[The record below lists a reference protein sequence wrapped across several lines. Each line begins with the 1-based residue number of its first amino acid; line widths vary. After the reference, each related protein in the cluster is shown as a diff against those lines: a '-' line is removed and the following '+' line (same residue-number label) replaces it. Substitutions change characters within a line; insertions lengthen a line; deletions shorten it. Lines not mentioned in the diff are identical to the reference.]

1 MLPNTPK
8 IKRNK
13 TADEALASLMR
24 LCARAER
31 SSGDA
36 LRLMQNWGVNKNEQQ
51 KVLQRLIKERFIDDR
66 RYAETFI
73 REKCNLSAWGRYK
86 IQSALKRKGIASD
99 IIAEALAKLNPSD
112 NKKRLQNKLQTK
124 IKQIKYDTAYQLK
137 TKLIR
142 YALSL
147 GFEMDEVMDCVNE
160 IIKNNNITECDD

>member
-1 MLPNTPK
+1 MLQKTPK
-8 IKRNK
+8 IKRAK

-36 LRLMQNWGVNKNEQQ
+36 LRLMQNWEVAKEEQYR
-51 KVLQRLIKERFIDDR
+51 VLQRLQRERFIDDR
-66 RYAETFI
+66 RYAEAFV

-86 IQSALKRKGIASD
+86 IQSALMRKGIASD
-99 IIAEALAKLNPSD
+99 IIAEALAALNTTD
-112 NKKRLQNKLQTK
+112 NKKRLQERLQTK
-124 IKQIKYDTAYQLK
+124 IKHIKYDTPYQLK

-147 GFEMDEVMDCVNE
+147 GFEMDEVIDCVNE
-160 IIKNNNITECDD
+160 IIKENNITECDD

>member
-1 MLPNTPK
+1 MLQKTPK
-8 IKRNK
+8 IKRAK

-31 SSGDA
+31 SSGDV
-36 LRLMQNWGVNKNEQQ
+36 LRLMQNWGVAKEEQYR
-51 KVLQRLIKERFIDDR
+51 VLQRLQRERFIDDK
-66 RYAETFI
+66 RYAEAFV

-99 IIAEALAKLNPSD
+99 IIAEALAALNTTD
-112 NKKRLQNKLQTK
+112 NKRRLQERLQTK
-124 IKQIKYDTAYQLK
+124 IKHIKYDTSYQLK

-160 IIKNNNITECDD
+160 IIKENNITECDD

>member
-13 TADEALASLMR
+13 TADEALTSLMR

-51 KVLQRLIKERFIDDR
+51 EVLQRLIKERFIDDR
-66 RYAETFI
+66 RYAEAFI

-99 IIAEALAKLNPSD
+99 IIAEALAELNPTD
-112 NKKRLQNKLQTK
+112 NKKRLQDRLQTK
-124 IKQIKYDTAYQLK
+124 IKHIKYDTEYQLK

>member
-1 MLPNTPK
+1 MLQKTPK
-8 IKRNK
+8 IKRAK

-36 LRLMQNWGVNKNEQQ
+36 LRLMQNWGVAKEEQYR
-51 KVLQRLIKERFIDDR
+51 VLQRLQSERFIDDR
-66 RYAETFI
+66 RYAEAFV

-86 IQSALKRKGIASD
+86 IQSALKRKGIAGD
-99 IIAEALAKLNPSD
+99 IIAEALVALNTTD
-112 NKKRLQNKLQTK
+112 NKKRLQERLQTK
-124 IKQIKYDTAYQLK
+124 IKHIKYDTPYQLK

-160 IIKNNNITECDD
+160 IIKKNNITECDD

>member
-1 MLPNTPK
+1 MLQKTPK
-8 IKRNK
+8 IKRAK

-36 LRLMQNWGVNKNEQQ
+36 LRLMQNWGVAKEEQYR
-51 KVLQRLIKERFIDDR
+51 VLQRLQRERFIDDR
-66 RYAETFI
+66 RYAEAFV

-86 IQSALKRKGIASD
+86 IQSALMRKGIASD
-99 IIAEALAKLNPSD
+99 IIAEALAALNTTD
-112 NKKRLQNKLQTK
+112 NKKRLQERLQAK
-124 IKQIKYDTAYQLK
+124 IKHIKYDTPYQLK

-160 IIKNNNITECDD
+160 IIKNNNITGCDD

>member
-36 LRLMQNWGVNKNEQQ
+36 LRLMQNWGVAKEEQYR
-51 KVLQRLIKERFIDDR
+51 VLQKLQSERFIDDR
-66 RYAETFI
+66 RYAEAFI

-86 IQSALKRKGIASD
+86 IQSALKRKGIAND
-99 IIAEALAKLNPSD
+99 IIAEALAELNPTD
-112 NKKRLQNKLQTK
+112 NKKRLQDRLQTK
-124 IKQIKYDTAYQLK
+124 IKHIKYDTAYQLK

-147 GFEMDEVMDCVNE
+147 GFDMDEVMDSVNE

>member
-1 MLPNTPK
+1 MLQKTPK
-8 IKRNK
+8 IKRAK

-36 LRLMQNWGVNKNEQQ
+36 LRLMQNWGVAKDEQYR
-51 KVLQRLIKERFIDDR
+51 VLQRLQRERFIDDR
-66 RYAETFI
+66 RYAEAFV

-86 IQSALKRKGIASD
+86 IQSALMRKGIASD
-99 IIAEALAKLNPSD
+99 IIAEALAALNTTD
-112 NKKRLQNKLQTK
+112 NKKRLQERLQTK
-124 IKQIKYDTAYQLK
+124 IKHIKYDTPYQLK

-147 GFEMDEVMDCVNE
+147 GFEMDEVIDCVNE
-160 IIKNNNITECDD
+160 IIKENNITECDD

>member
-1 MLPNTPK
+1 MLQKTPK
-8 IKRNK
+8 IKRAK

-36 LRLMQNWGVNKNEQQ
+36 LRLMQNWGVAKEEQYR
-51 KVLQRLIKERFIDDR
+51 VLQRLQSERFIDDK
-66 RYAETFI
+66 RYAEAFV

-99 IIAEALAKLNPSD
+99 IIAEALAALSPTD
-112 NKKRLQNKLQTK
+112 NKKRLQERLQTK
-124 IKQIKYDTAYQLK
+124 IKHIKYDTPYQLK

-160 IIKNNNITECDD
+160 IIKENNITECED

>member
-1 MLPNTPK
+1 MLQKTPE
-8 IKRNK
+8 IKRDK

-36 LRLMQNWGVNKNEQQ
+36 LRLMQNWGVAKEEQQ
-51 KVLQRLIKERFIDDR
+51 EVLQRLIKERFIDDR
-66 RYAETFI
+66 RYAEAFI

-99 IIAEALAKLNPSD
+99 IIAEALAELNPTD
-112 NKKRLQNKLQTK
+112 NKKRLQDRLQTK
-124 IKQIKYDTAYQLK
+124 IKHIKYDTAYQLK

-147 GFEMDEVMDCVNE
+147 GFDMDEVMDSVNE

>member
-1 MLPNTPK
+1 MLQKTPK
-8 IKRNK
+8 IKRTK

-51 KVLQRLIKERFIDDR
+51 EVLQRLIKERFIDDR
-66 RYAETFI
+66 RYAEAFV

-86 IQSALKRKGIASD
+86 IQSALKRKGIAND
-99 IIAEALAKLNPSD
+99 IIAEAMAKLNPSD

-124 IKQIKYDTAYQLK
+124 IKHIKYDTAYQLK

-147 GFEMDEVMDCVNE
+147 GFEMDEVMDSVNE

>member
-1 MLPNTPK
+1 MLQKAPK
-8 IKRNK
+8 LKRDK

-51 KVLQRLIKERFIDDR
+51 DVLQRLIKERFIDDR
-66 RYAETFI
+66 RYAEAFI

-124 IKQIKYDTAYQLK
+124 IKHIKYDTAYQLK

-147 GFEMDEVMDCVNE
+147 GFEMDDVMDSVNEVMR
-160 IIKNNNITECDD
+160 NNNIEECDD

>member
-1 MLPNTPK
+1 MLQKTPK
-8 IKRNK
+8 IKRAK

-36 LRLMQNWGVNKNEQQ
+36 LRLMQNWGVAKDEQYR
-51 KVLQRLIKERFIDDR
+51 VLQRLQRERFIDDK
-66 RYAETFI
+66 RYAEAFV

-86 IQSALKRKGIASD
+86 IQSALKRKGIAGD
-99 IIAEALAKLNPSD
+99 IIAEALVALNTTD
-112 NKKRLQNKLQTK
+112 NKKRLQERLQTK
-124 IKQIKYDTAYQLK
+124 IKHIKYDTPYQLK

-147 GFEMDEVMDCVNE
+147 GFEMDEVIDCVNE
-160 IIKNNNITECDD
+160 IIKENNITECDD

>member
-13 TADEALASLMR
+13 TADETLTSLMR

-99 IIAEALAKLNPSD
+99 IIAEALAKLNPTD
-112 NKKRLQNKLQTK
+112 NKKRLQDRLQTK
-124 IKQIKYDTAYQLK
+124 IKHIKYDTEYQLK

-147 GFEMDEVMDCVNE
+147 GFEMDEVMDSVNE
-160 IIKNNNITECDD
+160 VMRNNNIKECDD

>member
-51 KVLQRLIKERFIDDR
+51 EVLQRLIKERFIDDR
-66 RYAETFI
+66 RYAEAFV

-99 IIAEALAKLNPSD
+99 IIAEALAELNPTD
-112 NKKRLQNKLQTK
+112 NKKRLQDRLQTK
-124 IKQIKYDTAYQLK
+124 IKHIKYDTAYQLK

-147 GFEMDEVMDCVNE
+147 GFEMDEVMDSVNE

>member
-1 MLPNTPK
+1 MLQKTPK
-8 IKRNK
+8 IKRAK

-36 LRLMQNWGVNKNEQQ
+36 LRLMQNWGIAKDEQYR
-51 KVLQRLIKERFIDDR
+51 VLQRLQSERFIDDR
-66 RYAETFI
+66 RYAEAFV

-86 IQSALKRKGIASD
+86 IQSALMRKGIASD
-99 IIAEALAKLNPSD
+99 IIAEALAALNTTD
-112 NKKRLQNKLQTK
+112 NKKRLQERLQTK
-124 IKQIKYDTAYQLK
+124 IKHIKYDTPYQLK

-147 GFEMDEVMDCVNE
+147 GFEMDEVIDCVNE
-160 IIKNNNITECDD
+160 IIKDNNITECDD

>member
-36 LRLMQNWGVNKNEQQ
+36 LRLMQNWGVAKEEQYR
-51 KVLQRLIKERFIDDR
+51 VLQKLQSERFIDDR
-66 RYAETFI
+66 RYAEAFI

-86 IQSALKRKGIASD
+86 IQSALKRKGIAGD
-99 IIAEALAKLNPSD
+99 IIAEALTELNPTD

-124 IKQIKYDTAYQLK
+124 IKHIKYDTAYQLK

-147 GFEMDEVMDCVNE
+147 GFEMDEVMDSVNE

>member
-36 LRLMQNWGVNKNEQQ
+36 LRLMQNWGVAKNEQQ
-51 KVLQRLIKERFIDDR
+51 EVLQRLIKERFIDDR
-66 RYAETFI
+66 RYAEAFI

-99 IIAEALAKLNPSD
+99 IIAEALAELNPTD
-112 NKKRLQNKLQTK
+112 NKKRLQDRLQTK
-124 IKQIKYDTAYQLK
+124 IKHIKYDTAYQLK

-147 GFEMDEVMDCVNE
+147 GFEMDEVMDSVNE

>member
-8 IKRNK
+8 LKRDK

-51 KVLQRLIKERFIDDR
+51 GVLQRLIKERFIDDR

-99 IIAEALAKLNPSD
+99 IIAETLAELNPTN
-112 NKKRLQNKLQTK
+112 NKKRLQDRLQTK
-124 IKQIKYDTAYQLK
+124 IKHIKYDTAYQLK

>member
-1 MLPNTPK
+1 MLQKTPK
-8 IKRNK
+8 IKRAK

-36 LRLMQNWGVNKNEQQ
+36 LRLMQNWGVAKEEQYG
-51 KVLQRLIKERFIDDR
+51 VLRKLQSERFINDR
-66 RYAETFI
+66 RYAEAFI

-86 IQSALKRKGIASD
+86 IQSALKRKGIAND
-99 IIAEALAKLNPSD
+99 IIAEALAELNPTD

-124 IKQIKYDTAYQLK
+124 IKHIKYDTAYQLK

-147 GFEMDEVMDCVNE
+147 GFEMDEVMDSVNGVM
-160 IIKNNNITECDD
+160 INNNIKECDD

>member
-8 IKRNK
+8 IKRDK

-51 KVLQRLIKERFIDDR
+51 EVLQRLIKERFIDDR
-66 RYAETFI
+66 RYAEAFV

-99 IIAEALAKLNPSD
+99 IIAEALAELNPTD
-112 NKKRLQNKLQTK
+112 NKKRLQDRLQTK
-124 IKQIKYDTAYQLK
+124 IKHIKYDTAYQLK
-137 TKLIR
+137 TRLIR

-147 GFEMDEVMDCVNE
+147 GFEMDEVMDSVNE

>member
-51 KVLQRLIKERFIDDR
+51 EVLQRLIKERFIDDR
-66 RYAETFI
+66 RYAEAFV

-99 IIAEALAKLNPSD
+99 IIAEALAAISPTD
-112 NKKRLQNKLQTK
+112 NKKRLQDRLQTK
-124 IKQIKYDTAYQLK
+124 IKHIKYDSKYQLK

-147 GFEMDEVMDCVNE
+147 GFEMDDVMDSVNEVMR
-160 IIKNNNITECDD
+160 NNNIEECDD

>member
-1 MLPNTPK
+1 MLQKTPK
-8 IKRNK
+8 IKRAK

-36 LRLMQNWGVNKNEQQ
+36 LRLMQNWGVAKEEQYR
-51 KVLQRLIKERFIDDR
+51 VLQRLQRERFIDDR
-66 RYAETFI
+66 RYAEAFV

-86 IQSALKRKGIASD
+86 IQSALMRKGIASD
-99 IIAEALAKLNPSD
+99 IIAEALAALNTTD
-112 NKKRLQNKLQTK
+112 NKKRLQERLQTK
-124 IKQIKYDTAYQLK
+124 IKHIKYDTPYQLK

-160 IIKNNNITECDD
+160 IIKENNITECDD

>member
-1 MLPNTPK
+1 MLQKTPK
-8 IKRNK
+8 IKRAK

-36 LRLMQNWGVNKNEQQ
+36 LRLMQNWGVAKEEQYR
-51 KVLQRLIKERFIDDR
+51 VLQRLQRERFIDDK
-66 RYAETFI
+66 RYAEAFV

-86 IQSALKRKGIASD
+86 IQSALKRKGIAGD
-99 IIAEALAKLNPSD
+99 IIAEALVALNTTD
-112 NKKRLQNKLQTK
+112 NKKRLQERLQTK
-124 IKQIKYDTAYQLK
+124 IKHIKYDTPYQLK

-147 GFEMDEVMDCVNE
+147 GFEMDEVIDCVNE
-160 IIKNNNITECDD
+160 IIKENNITECDD

>member
-1 MLPNTPK
+1 MLQKTPK
-8 IKRNK
+8 IKRAK

-36 LRLMQNWGVNKNEQQ
+36 LRLMQNWGVAKEEQYR
-51 KVLQRLIKERFIDDR
+51 VLQRLQRERFIDDR
-66 RYAETFI
+66 RYAEAFV

-86 IQSALKRKGIASD
+86 IQSALMRKGIASD
-99 IIAEALAKLNPSD
+99 IIAEALAALNTTD
-112 NKKRLQNKLQTK
+112 NKKRLQERLQTK
-124 IKQIKYDTAYQLK
+124 IKHIKYDTPYQLK

-147 GFEMDEVMDCVNE
+147 GFEMDEVIDCVNE
-160 IIKNNNITECDD
+160 IIKENNITECDD

>member
-36 LRLMQNWGVNKNEQQ
+36 LRLMQNWGVAKEEQYR
-51 KVLQRLIKERFIDDR
+51 VLQKLQSERFIDDR
-66 RYAETFI
+66 RYAEAFI

-86 IQSALKRKGIASD
+86 IQSALKRKGIAND
-99 IIAEALAKLNPSD
+99 IIAEALAELNPTD
-112 NKKRLQNKLQTK
+112 NKKRLQDRLQTK
-124 IKQIKYDTAYQLK
+124 IKHIKYDTAYQLK

-147 GFEMDEVMDCVNE
+147 GFEMDEVMDSVNE
-160 IIKNNNITECDD
+160 VMRNNNIEECDD

>member
-51 KVLQRLIKERFIDDR
+51 EVLQRLIKERFIDDR
-66 RYAETFI
+66 RYAEAFI

-99 IIAEALAKLNPSD
+99 IIAEALAELNPTD
-112 NKKRLQNKLQTK
+112 NKKRLQDRLQTK
-124 IKQIKYDTAYQLK
+124 IKHIKYDTAYQLK

-147 GFEMDEVMDCVNE
+147 GFEMDEVMDSVNE

>member
-1 MLPNTPK
+1 MLQKTLK
-8 IKRNK
+8 IKRAK
-13 TADEALASLMR
+13 TADEALTSLMR

>member
-1 MLPNTPK
+1 MLQKTPK
-8 IKRNK
+8 IKRAK

-36 LRLMQNWGVNKNEQQ
+36 LRLMQNWGVAKEEQYR
-51 KVLQRLIKERFIDDR
+51 VLQRLQRERFIDDR
-66 RYAETFI
+66 RYAEAFV

-86 IQSALKRKGIASD
+86 IQSALMRKGIASD
-99 IIAEALAKLNPSD
+99 IIAAALAALNTTD
-112 NKKRLQNKLQTK
+112 NKKRLQERLQTK
-124 IKQIKYDTAYQLK
+124 IKHIKYDTPYQLK

-147 GFEMDEVMDCVNE
+147 GFEMDEVIDCVNE
-160 IIKNNNITECDD
+160 IIKENNITECDD